1 MAENKFEFKVNIPAA
16 NIEEARE
23 LLNSSLILM
32 QTARTKMSVKE
43 FILFAKKI
51 QQNPNLINTAKN
63 FIL

>member
-1 MAENKFEFKVNIPAA
+1 MAENKFEFKVNIAAA

-32 QTARTKMSVKE
+32 QTARTKMTVKE
-43 FILFAKKI
+43 FSLFAKKI
-51 QQNPNLINTAKN
+51 QLNPNLINTAKN